1 MLVNLSN
8 IFTRDETEKQLSAE
22 FDFSAENVS
31 YDATFNQ
38 PVKSELF
45 LKKGDNEIFVKLTV
59 HAAATCC
66 CARCLDSFEK
76 QFDFTR
82 DFIITPDNLTDM
94 EYEIPVDGHNVLD
107 TEQLVLQELS
117 LEVPPILLCSEDCE
131 GLCPVCGRP
140 KREGCGCQPEK
151 WIDPRLSILKDLLL
165 DNDDE

>member
-8 IFTRDETEKQLSAE
+8 IFTRDETEKQLSAD

-38 PVKSELF
+38 PVKSELY
-45 LKKGDNEIFVKLTV
+45 LKKGDNETFIKLTV

-76 QFDFTR
+76 TFDFTR
-82 DFIITPDNLTDM
+82 DFVITPDNLTDM
-94 EYEIPVDGHNVLD
+94 EYEIPVDEHNILD

-131 GLCPVCGRP
+131 GLCSVCGRP

-151 WIDPRLSILKDLLL
+151 WVDPRLSILKELLL
-165 DNDDE
+165 ENDDE